1 MIYAVSDLH
10 GDLAMYNH
18 IINQLKED
26 DTLYIIGD
34 VIDRGSSGIAILQ
47 DIMKRPNVE
56 LLLGNH
62 EWFLIMSMVYG
73 DERIM
78 NVWLTERN
86 RGSITAKALLDLS
99 KDDYDE
105 LLSYLLT
112 RKICEKLVVNNQAF
126 FLVHGCYYRDIEK
139 VEEFENTPLVYGCLW
154 DSDLRDTI
162 SDKND
167 TGIYVH
173 GHVPIMSAGLSTPY
187 LENSR
192 YIDGGNIFGGFQI
205 LYNLNTDTCTYF
217 KNIDGKIQSKEVC
230 KE

>member
-1 MIYAVSDLH
+1 MVYAISDLH

-18 IINQLKED
+18 IVSQIKDD

-34 VIDRGSSGIAILQ
+34 VIDRGSSGVAIIQ

-73 DERIM
+73 LEHIM
-78 NVWLTERN
+78 NTWISKQN
-86 RGSITAKALLDLS
+86 GGSATAQALMSLS
-99 KDDYDE
+99 KDDCDK
-105 LLSYLLT
+105 LLDFLLT
-112 RKICEKLVVNNQAF
+112 RKVCENLVVNNKTF
-126 FLVHGCYYRDIEK
+126 VLVHGCYYKGIENIK
-139 VEEFENTPLVYGCLW
+139 KFESSSLVYDCLW
-154 DSDLRDTI
+154 DSDLRDAF

-167 TGIYVH
+167 TDIYVH

-217 KNIDGKIQSKEVC
+217 KNVDGKIQSKEVC